1 MQEAHQLCDL
11 GLVLL
16 RQIAGRLTRGKPLEP
31 GRFPGQVVLP
41 RLCFRP
47 NMEQSEHRWR
57 ACCIDFVWVVVPNCT
72 DIAAAWHPGCPRP
85 FPLSLPA

>member
-47 NMEQSEHRWR
+47 NMEQSEH
-57 ACCIDFVWVVVPNCT
+57 AV
-72 DIAAAWHPGCPRP
+72 
-85 FPLSLPA
+85 LLPA